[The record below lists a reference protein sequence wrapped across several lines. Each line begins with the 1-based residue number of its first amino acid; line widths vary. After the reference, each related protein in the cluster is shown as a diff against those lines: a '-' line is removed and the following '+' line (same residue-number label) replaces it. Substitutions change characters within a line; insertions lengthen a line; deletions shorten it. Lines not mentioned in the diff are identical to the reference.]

1 MQREKNSQKDIN
13 YLTERE
19 KGDNIKEYSSCFS
32 PSDSS
37 TLKGFLSSLFK

>member
-1 MQREKNSQKDIN
+1 MQQEKNSQKDIN
-13 YLTERE
+13 HLTER
-19 KGDNIKEYSSCFS
+19 KKRDNIEEYSSCFS